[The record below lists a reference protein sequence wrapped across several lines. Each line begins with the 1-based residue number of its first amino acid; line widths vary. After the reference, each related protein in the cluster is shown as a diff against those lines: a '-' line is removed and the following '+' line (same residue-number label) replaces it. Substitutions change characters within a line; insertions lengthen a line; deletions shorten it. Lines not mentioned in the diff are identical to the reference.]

1 MKRFHQLSRIPL
13 VATAI
18 TACFALQGVQ
28 GQESEGT
35 LSAEPSILQR
45 SPFIPPNFDPPGTS
59 RAGATQAAVNS
70 YEFKGFYRIGDKYRF
85 LVSEPRSS
93 DGDWVELGEAKDN
106 FEVRRFDPD
115 SETLTLFFNN
125 SEKQL
130 QLTELAANPTPMP
143 VSGQIKSPTQLQD
156 QATPTPVRRTIRP
169 TTRSATGAGGS
180 GTSSPPPPAWLEKLR
195 EEAAARRAQAIQGRS
210 GVPGGVNASGSPDY
224 TPPPPPDSPPP
235 TPPPNLSEIDIPPPP
250 TELPPPPP
258 PEVMEKIQ
266 QSIRSGPPR
275 G

>member
-1 MKRFHQLSRIPL
+1 MQLSRTPL
-13 VATAI
+13 VA
-18 TACFALQGVQ
+18 ALVAGWLVTPALEGQDMAGV
-28 GQESEGT
+28 S
-35 LSAEPSILQR
+35 SAEPSIMER
-45 SPFIPPNFDPPGTS
+45 SPFIPPDFTPPGNS
-59 RAGATQAAVNS
+59 RAAAAKSVANS

-85 LVSEPRSS
+85 LVSEPRSN
-93 DGDWVELGEAKDN
+93 DGDWVELGESSDSY
-106 FEVRRFDPD
+106 EVRRFDPE

-143 VSGQIKSPTQLQD
+143 VSGQIKTASAQQS
-156 QATPTPVRRTIRP
+156 QQGTPTPVRRTIRP
-169 TTRSATGAGGS
+169 TTRPGSSTSPTSTNSA
-180 GTSSPPPPAWLEKLR
+180 PPPAWLEKLR

-210 GVPGGVNASGSPDY
+210 GVSGGVNASGSPDY
-224 TPPPPPDSPPP
+224 SPPPPPDSPPP